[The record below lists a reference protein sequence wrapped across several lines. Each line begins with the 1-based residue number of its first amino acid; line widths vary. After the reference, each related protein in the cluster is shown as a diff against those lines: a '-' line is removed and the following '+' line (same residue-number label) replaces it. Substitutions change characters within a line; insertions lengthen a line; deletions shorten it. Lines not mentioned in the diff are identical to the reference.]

1 MERRSLSCGCVSGGG
16 DGSVS
21 GRRRNSRGG
30 GDVSGYIGS
39 TVVVVEVEIVVV
51 VVAEVVVAGLVA
63 TSGRVGF
70 T

>member
-1 MERRSLSCGCVSGGG
+1 MGRSVDVEGTVEVVVT
-16 DGSVS
+16 SV
-21 GRRRNSRGG
+21 
-30 GDVSGYIGS
+30 DIGS